1 MKVILA
7 KKAGFCMG
15 VRRAVETTLETVHK
29 EDGKIVTFGPLIH
42 NPQVLGLLKEQGV
55 DILNE
60 IPEKLSGTVIIR
72 AHGVPPSQK
81 QRLVSAGANVKDATC
96 PRVMKVQ
103 AIIKKFKDQDYT
115 TIIIGDKNHAEVVG
129 LMGYAE
135 PNVCVVSNE
144 NDVDTLHITGPY
156 IIVSQTTQDE
166 MAFKRLS
173 NLIVERFPDGKV
185 FNTICD
191 STHKRQEEVRNLCR
205 KVQALVV
212 VGGSSSANTQR
223 LGKIAEEMGCQV
235 FMAET
240 QEDLDFEVIA
250 KFDCVG
256 VTAGASTP
264 TWMINRIVRALES
277 CPGKADGI
285 FTILF
290 FKFLRSMMASNFF
303 VSLAGGLLA
312 LICSILQEFPPDT
325 RDFFV
330 AFGYLFA
337 IHNMNRYADYKTKK
351 LNDPLQESFWH
362 SYSIPL
368 IVLSGLALSLSM
380 FSALQQGMLQFGLL
394 LVMSVLGILYN
405 VPIIPKVITGIIKVR
420 KLKEIP
426 GSKTFFVALAWS
438 FVTVLIPALKRNAS
452 SSETISV
459 FLLIALFV
467 FIRTV
472 LFDVFDVQ
480 GDMIAGKE
488 TLPVCIGERKSIRLL
503 YFSMTI
509 LAILLI
515 LFTAMGTMAKSGI
528 LVLLPISSLL
538 LLTRLYEK
546 KKLVQGIR
554 LEFWLESHFY
564 MIAAFVWLGS
574 MLFH

>member
-1 MKVILA
+1 
-7 KKAGFCMG
+7 MG

-29 EDGKIVTFGPLIH
+29 GNGKIVTFGPLIH

-55 DILNE
+55 DILTD

-81 QRLVSAGANVKDATC
+81 ERLLAAGANVKDATC

-103 AIIKKFKDQDYT
+103 AIIKKYRDQHYT

-135 PNVCVVSNE
+135 PAVQVVSDE
-144 NDVDTLHITGPY
+144 NDVKNLKLSGPY

-166 MAFKRLS
+166 MAFNRLS
-173 NLIVERFPDGKV
+173 NQIIERFPDGKI

-191 STHKRQEEVRNLCR
+191 STHKRQEEVRNLCK
-205 KVQALVV
+205 KVQAIVV
-212 VGGSSSANTQR
+212 VGGRGSANTQR
-223 LGKIAEEMGCQV
+223 LGQIAEEMGCQV

-240 QEDLDFEVIA
+240 QEDLDFGVIS

-277 CPGKADGI
+277 CHGKGDSL
-285 FTILF
+285 FTF
-290 FKFLRSMMASNFF
+290 FFFSFLRSVMASNLFI
-303 VSLAGGLLA
+303 SLAGGLLA
-312 LICSILQEFPPDT
+312 LICRILQRSQPDA

-330 AFGYLFA
+330 TFGYLFA
-337 IHNMNRYADYKTKK
+337 IHNLNRYADYKTKR
-351 LNDPLQESFWH
+351 LNDPRQEAFWRH
-362 SYSIPL
+362 YSMPL
-368 IVLSGLALSLSM
+368 LVLSAFALALSVY
-380 FSALQQGMLQFGLL
+380 FALLEGTLHFVLL
-394 LVMSVLGILYN
+394 LMISLLGILYS
-405 VPIIPKVITGIIKVR
+405 VPFIPRVITNIIRVR

-438 FVTVLIPALKRNAS
+438 FVTVLIPALNSNAFS
-452 SSETISV
+452 PENLSV
-459 FLLIALFV
+459 FLLIGLFV

-488 TLPVCIGERKSIRLL
+488 TLPVCIGEKKSIRLL
-503 YFSMTI
+503 YFSMAM
-509 LAILLI
+509 LAALLV
-515 LFTAMGTMAKSGI
+515 LFTAIGMTDKSGI
-528 LVLLPISSLL
+528 WMLGPVCSLL

-546 KKLVQGIR
+546 KKVIQGIR

-564 MIAAFVWLGS
+564 LIAAFVWLGS
-574 MLFH
+574 TLS

>member
-1 MKVILA
+1 
-7 KKAGFCMG
+7 MG
-15 VRRAVETTLETVHK
+15 VRRAVETTMETVHRGQ
-29 EDGKIVTFGPLIH
+29 GKIVTFGPLIH

-55 DILNE
+55 DILTE

-81 QRLVSAGANVKDATC
+81 QRLIAAGADVKDATC

-103 AIIKKFKDQDYT
+103 AIIKKYRDQHYT

-135 PNVCVVSNE
+135 SAVHVVSDE
-144 NDVDTLHITGPY
+144 NDVKNLTISGPY

-166 MAFKRLS
+166 VAFNRLS
-173 NLIVERFPDGKV
+173 GKIIERFPDGKV

-191 STHKRQEEVRNLCR
+191 STHKRQEEVRNLCK
-205 KVQALVV
+205 KVQAIVV
-212 VGGSSSANTQR
+212 VGGRGSANTQR
-223 LGKIAEEMGCQV
+223 LGQIAEEMGCQV

-240 QEDLDFEVIA
+240 QEDLDFGVIS
-250 KFDCVG
+250 KFDRVG

-277 CPGKADGI
+277 CPGKSDSF
-285 FTILF
+285 FTFLLF
-290 FKFLRSMMASNFF
+290 SFLRSVMASNLFI
-303 VSLAGGLLA
+303 SLAGGLLA
-312 LICSILQEFPPDT
+312 LICSILQHSQPDA

-337 IHNMNRYADYKTKK
+337 IHNLNRYADYKTKR
-351 LNDPLQESFWH
+351 LNDPRQEAFWRNYSLPIIVMSGFALVLSVYFALQE
-362 SYSIPL
+362 
-368 IVLSGLALSLSM
+368 
-380 FSALQQGMLQFGLL
+380 GMVQFVLL
-394 LVMSVLGILYN
+394 LIMVLLGILYS
-405 VPIIPKVITGIIKVR
+405 VPILPKVITNIIRVR

-438 FVTVLIPALKRNAS
+438 FVTVLIPALDTNAFAP
-452 SSETISV
+452 ENLSV
-459 FLLIALFV
+459 FLLIGLFV

-488 TLPVCIGERKSIRLL
+488 TLPVCIGEKKSIRLL
-503 YFSMTI
+503 YCSMAM
-509 LAILLI
+509 LAALLI
-515 LFTAMGTMAKSGI
+515 VFTAVGMTAESAIWMLAP
-528 LVLLPISSLL
+528 VLSLL

-564 MIAAFVWLGS
+564 LIAASVWLGS
-574 MLFH
+574 TLS

>member
-15 VRRAVETTLETVHK
+15 VRRAVETTMETVHRGQ
-29 EDGKIVTFGPLIH
+29 GKIVTFGPLIH

-55 DILNE
+55 DILTE

-81 QRLVSAGANVKDATC
+81 QRLIAAGADVKDATC

-103 AIIKKFKDQDYT
+103 AIIKKYRDQHYT

-135 PNVCVVSNE
+135 PAVHVVSDE
-144 NDVDTLHITGPY
+144 NDVKNLTISGPY

-166 MAFKRLS
+166 VAFNRLS
-173 NLIVERFPDGKV
+173 GKIIERFPDGKV

-191 STHKRQEEVRNLCR
+191 STHKRQEEVRNLCK
-205 KVQALVV
+205 KVQAIVV
-212 VGGSSSANTQR
+212 VGGRGSANTQR
-223 LGKIAEEMGCQV
+223 LGQIAEEMGCQV

-240 QEDLDFEVIA
+240 QEDLDFGVIS
-250 KFDCVG
+250 KFDRVG

-277 CPGKADGI
+277 CPGKSDSF
-285 FTILF
+285 FTFLLF
-290 FKFLRSMMASNFF
+290 SFLRSVMASNLFI
-303 VSLAGGLLA
+303 SLAGGLLA
-312 LICSILQEFPPDT
+312 LICSILQHSQPDA

-337 IHNMNRYADYKTKK
+337 IHNLNRYADYKTKR
-351 LNDPLQESFWH
+351 LNDPRQEAFWRNYSLPIIVMSGFALVLSVYFALQE
-362 SYSIPL
+362 
-368 IVLSGLALSLSM
+368 
-380 FSALQQGMLQFGLL
+380 GMVQFVLL
-394 LVMSVLGILYN
+394 LIMVLLGILYS
-405 VPIIPKVITGIIKVR
+405 VPILPKVITNIIRVR

-438 FVTVLIPALKRNAS
+438 FVTVLIPALDTNAFAP
-452 SSETISV
+452 ENLSV
-459 FLLIALFV
+459 FLLIGLFV

-488 TLPVCIGERKSIRLL
+488 TLPVCIGEKKSIRLL
-503 YFSMTI
+503 YCSMAM
-509 LAILLI
+509 LAALLI
-515 LFTAMGTMAKSGI
+515 VFTTVGMTAESAIWMLAP
-528 LVLLPISSLL
+528 VLSLL

-564 MIAAFVWLGS
+564 LIAASVWLGS
-574 MLFH
+574 ILS

>member
-1 MKVILA
+1 
-7 KKAGFCMG
+7 MG
-15 VRRAVETTLETVHK
+15 VRRAVETTMETVHK
-29 EDGKIVTFGPLIH
+29 ENGKIATFGPLIH
-42 NPQVLGLLKEQGV
+42 NPQVLSLLKAQGV

-81 QRLVSAGANVKDATC
+81 ERLLASGANVKDATC

-103 AIIKKFKDQDYT
+103 AIIKKYRDQHYT

-135 PNVCVVSNE
+135 PSVQVVSDEDDAKNLTI
-144 NDVDTLHITGPY
+144 DGPY

-166 MAFKRLS
+166 VAFNRLS
-173 NLIVERFPDGKV
+173 NKIIERFPHGKI

-191 STHKRQEEVRNLCR
+191 STHKRQEEVRNLCK
-205 KVQALVV
+205 KVQAIVV
-212 VGGSSSANTQR
+212 VGGRGSANTQR
-223 LGKIAEEMGCQV
+223 LGQIAEEMGCQV

-240 QEDLDFEVIA
+240 QDDVDFAAIA
-250 KFDCVG
+250 KFDRVG

-264 TWMINRIVRALES
+264 TWMINRIMRILES
-277 CPGKADGI
+277 CPGKSDSL
-285 FTILF
+285 FTFFLF
-290 FKFLRSMMASNFF
+290 TFLRSVMASNLFI
-303 VSLAGGLLA
+303 SLAGGLLA
-312 LICSILQEFPPDT
+312 LICSILQNSPPEA

-337 IHNMNRYADYKTKK
+337 IHNLNRYADYKTKK
-351 LNDPLQESFWH
+351 LNDPRQEAFWRH
-362 SYSIPL
+362 YSLPL
-368 IVLSGLALSLSM
+368 LILSGFALALSIY
-380 FSALQQGMLQFGLL
+380 FALQEGTAQFVLL
-394 LVMSVLGILYN
+394 LIMSLLGILYS
-405 VPIIPKVITGIIKVR
+405 VPIIPKVITNIIRVR

-438 FVTVLIPALKRNAS
+438 FVTVLIPALNRNAFS
-452 SSETISV
+452 PETLSV
-459 FLLIALFV
+459 FLLIGLFV

-488 TLPVCIGERKSIRLL
+488 TLPVCIGEKRSIRLL
-503 YFSMTI
+503 YFSMAI
-509 LAILLI
+509 LAALLI
-515 LFTAMGTMAKSGI
+515 LFTTIGMTDKSGI
-528 LVLLPISSLL
+528 WMLVPVLSLL

-564 MIAAFVWLGS
+564 LIAAFVWLGS
-574 MLFH
+574 TLS

>member
-15 VRRAVETTLETVHK
+15 VRRAVETTMETVHRGQ
-29 EDGKIVTFGPLIH
+29 GKIVTFGPLIH

-55 DILNE
+55 DILTE

-81 QRLVSAGANVKDATC
+81 QRLIAAGADVKDATC

-103 AIIKKFKDQDYT
+103 AIIKKYRDQHYT

-135 PNVCVVSNE
+135 PAVHVVSDE
-144 NDVDTLHITGPY
+144 NDVKNLTISGPY

-166 MAFKRLS
+166 VAFNRLS
-173 NLIVERFPDGKV
+173 GKIIERFPDGKV

-191 STHKRQEEVRNLCR
+191 STHKRQEEVRNLCK
-205 KVQALVV
+205 KVQAIVV
-212 VGGSSSANTQR
+212 VGGRGSANTQR
-223 LGKIAEEMGCQV
+223 LGQIAEEMGCQV

-240 QEDLDFEVIA
+240 QEDLDFGVIS
-250 KFDCVG
+250 KFDRVG

-277 CPGKADGI
+277 CPGKSDSF
-285 FTILF
+285 FTFLLF
-290 FKFLRSMMASNFF
+290 SFLRSVMASNLFI
-303 VSLAGGLLA
+303 SLAGGLLA
-312 LICSILQEFPPDT
+312 LICSILQHSQPDA

-337 IHNMNRYADYKTKK
+337 IHNLNRYADYKTKR
-351 LNDPLQESFWH
+351 LNDPRQEAFWRN
-362 SYSIPL
+362 YSLPIIVMSGFAL
-368 IVLSGLALSLSM
+368 VLSVYFALRE
-380 FSALQQGMLQFGLL
+380 GMVQFVLL
-394 LVMSVLGILYN
+394 LIMVLLGILYS
-405 VPIIPKVITGIIKVR
+405 VPILPKVITNIIRVR

-438 FVTVLIPALKRNAS
+438 FVTVLIPALDSNAFAPGNL
-452 SSETISV
+452 SV
-459 FLLIALFV
+459 FLLIGLFV

-488 TLPVCIGERKSIRLL
+488 TLPVCIGEKKSIRLL
-503 YFSMTI
+503 YCSMAM
-509 LAILLI
+509 LAALLI
-515 LFTAMGTMAKSGI
+515 VFTAVGMTAESAIWMLAP
-528 LVLLPISSLL
+528 VLSLL

-564 MIAAFVWLGS
+564 LIAASVWLGS
-574 MLFH
+574 TLS

>member
-1 MKVILA
+1 
-7 KKAGFCMG
+7 MG
-15 VRRAVETTLETVHK
+15 VRRAVETTMETVHRGQ
-29 EDGKIVTFGPLIH
+29 GKIVTFGPLIH

-55 DILNE
+55 DILTE

-81 QRLVSAGANVKDATC
+81 QRLIAAGADVKDATC

-103 AIIKKFKDQDYT
+103 AIIKKYRDQHYT

-135 PNVCVVSNE
+135 PAVHVVSDE
-144 NDVDTLHITGPY
+144 NDVKNLTISGPY

-166 MAFKRLS
+166 VAFNRLS
-173 NLIVERFPDGKV
+173 GKIIERFPDGKV

-191 STHKRQEEVRNLCR
+191 STHKRQEEVRNLCK
-205 KVQALVV
+205 KVQAIVV
-212 VGGSSSANTQR
+212 VGGRGSANTQR
-223 LGKIAEEMGCQV
+223 LGQIAEEMGCQV

-240 QEDLDFEVIA
+240 QEDLDFGVIS
-250 KFDCVG
+250 KFDRVG

-277 CPGKADGI
+277 CPGKSDSF
-285 FTILF
+285 FTFLLF
-290 FKFLRSMMASNFF
+290 SFLRSVMASNLFI
-303 VSLAGGLLA
+303 SLAGGLLA
-312 LICSILQEFPPDT
+312 LICSILQHSQPDA

-337 IHNMNRYADYKTKK
+337 IHNLNRYADYKTKR
-351 LNDPLQESFWH
+351 LNDPRQEAFWRNYSLPIIVMSGFALVLSVYFALQE
-362 SYSIPL
+362 
-368 IVLSGLALSLSM
+368 
-380 FSALQQGMLQFGLL
+380 GMVQFVLL
-394 LVMSVLGILYN
+394 LIMVLLGILYS
-405 VPIIPKVITGIIKVR
+405 VPILPKVITNIIRVR

-438 FVTVLIPALKRNAS
+438 FVTVLIPALDTNAFAP
-452 SSETISV
+452 ENLSV
-459 FLLIALFV
+459 FLLIGLFV

-488 TLPVCIGERKSIRLL
+488 TLPVCIGEKKSIRLL
-503 YFSMTI
+503 YCSMAM
-509 LAILLI
+509 LAALLI
-515 LFTAMGTMAKSGI
+515 VFTTVGMTAESAIWMLAP
-528 LVLLPISSLL
+528 VLSLL

-564 MIAAFVWLGS
+564 LIAASVWLGS
-574 MLFH
+574 ILS

>member
-29 EDGKIVTFGPLIH
+29 ADGKIVTFGPLIH
-42 NPQVLGLLKEQGV
+42 NPQVLSLLKEQGV
-55 DILNE
+55 DILTD
-60 IPEKLSGTVIIR
+60 IPDKLTGTVIIR
-72 AHGVPPSQK
+72 AHGVPPVQK
-81 QRLVSAGANVKDATC
+81 QRLLAAGAEVKDATC

-103 AIIKKFKDQDYT
+103 AIIRKYRDRQYT

-135 PNVCVVSNE
+135 PDVHVVSDE
-144 NDVDTLHITGPY
+144 NDLKDLRINGPY

-166 MAFKRLS
+166 MAFNRLS
-173 NLIVERFPDGKV
+173 SRIMESFPDGRV

-191 STHKRQEEVRNLCR
+191 STHKRQEEVRNLSK
-205 KVQALVV
+205 KVQAMVV
-212 VGGSSSANTQR
+212 VGGRGSANTQR
-223 LGKIAEEMGCQV
+223 LGQIAEEMGCRV

-240 QEDLDFEVIA
+240 QEDLDFAAISRFER
-250 KFDCVG
+250 VG

-277 CPGKADGI
+277 CHGKGDSL
-285 FTILF
+285 FTF
-290 FKFLRSMMASNFF
+290 FFFSFLRSVMASNLFI
-303 VSLAGGLLA
+303 SLAGGLLA
-312 LICSILQEFPPDT
+312 LICRILQHSRPDA

-330 AFGYLFA
+330 TFGYLFA
-337 IHNMNRYADYKTKK
+337 IHNLNRYTDYKTKR
-351 LNDPLQESFWH
+351 LNDPRQEAFWRR
-362 SYSIPL
+362 YSMPL
-368 IVLSGLALSLSM
+368 LVLSGFAMVLSIY
-380 FSALQQGMLQFGLL
+380 FALQEGALHFVLL
-394 LVMSVLGILYN
+394 LIISLFGVLYSLPIL
-405 VPIIPKVITGIIKVR
+405 PRIITNIIRVR

-438 FVTVLIPALKRNAS
+438 FVTVLIPAIHINALS
-452 SSETISV
+452 PENLAV
-459 FLLIALFV
+459 FLLISLFV

-472 LFDVFDVQ
+472 LFDVFDIQ

-488 TLPVCIGERKSIRLL
+488 TLPVCIGEKRSIRLL
-503 YFSMTI
+503 YSSMGL
-509 LAILLI
+509 LAILLVV
-515 LFTAMGTMAKSGI
+515 FTATGLTEQSGI
-528 LVLLPISSLL
+528 WMLVPVLSLL

-564 MIAAFVWLGS
+564 LIAASVWLGS
-574 MLFH
+574 SLS

>member
-1 MKVILA
+1 
-7 KKAGFCMG
+7 MG
-15 VRRAVETTLETVHK
+15 VRRAVETTMETVHK
-29 EDGKIVTFGPLIH
+29 GQGKIVTFGPLIH
-42 NPQVLGLLKEQGV
+42 NPQVLGLLKAQGV

-81 QRLVSAGANVKDATC
+81 QRLLASGAEVKDATC

-103 AIIKKFKDQDYT
+103 AIIKKYRDQNYT

-135 PNVCVVSNE
+135 PDVHVVSDE
-144 NDVDTLHITGPY
+144 NDVKNLKITGPY
-156 IIVSQTTQDE
+156 IIVSQTTQDDV
-166 MAFKRLS
+166 AFKRLS
-173 NLIVERFPDGKV
+173 SKIIECFPDGEV

-191 STHKRQEEVRNLCR
+191 STHKRQEEVRNLCK
-205 KVQALVV
+205 KVQAIVV
-212 VGGSSSANTQR
+212 VGGRGSANTQR
-223 LGKIAEEMGCQV
+223 LGQIAEEMGCKV

-240 QEDLDFEVIA
+240 QEDLDFGVISR
-250 KFDCVG
+250 FDRVG

-264 TWMINRIVRALES
+264 TWMINRIVRTLES
-277 CPGKADGI
+277 CPGKGDSLFTFFI
-285 FTILF
+285 FT
-290 FKFLRSMMASNFF
+290 FLRSMMASNLFI
-303 VSLAGGLLA
+303 SLAGGLLA
-312 LICSILQEFPPDT
+312 LICSILQNFPPDA

-337 IHNMNRYADYKTKK
+337 IHNMNRYTDYKTKK
-351 LNDPLQESFWH
+351 LNDSRQEAFWR
-362 SYSIPL
+362 SYSLPL
-368 IVLSGLALSLSM
+368 LVLSGFALALSIY
-380 FSALQQGMLQFGLL
+380 FALQQGTLQFVLL
-394 LVMSVLGILYN
+394 LIMSLLGILYS
-405 VPIIPKVITGIIKVR
+405 VPIIPKVITNIIRVR

-438 FVTVLIPALKRNAS
+438 FVTVLIPALNTNAFS
-452 SSETISV
+452 PQNLSV
-459 FLLIALFV
+459 FLLIGLFV

-472 LFDVFDVQ
+472 LLDVFDVQ

-488 TLPVCIGERKSIRLL
+488 TLPVCIGEKKSIRLL
-503 YFSMTI
+503 YYSMAI
-509 LAILLI
+509 LAALLV
-515 LFTAMGTMAKSGI
+515 LFTAIGMTAKSGI
-528 LVLLPISSLL
+528 WMLGPVLSLL

-564 MIAAFVWLGS
+564 LIAAFVWLGS
-574 MLFH
+574 TLS

>member
-1 MKVILA
+1 
-7 KKAGFCMG
+7 MG
-15 VRRAVETTLETVHK
+15 VRRAVETTMETVHRGQ
-29 EDGKIVTFGPLIH
+29 GKIVTFGPLIH

-55 DILNE
+55 DILTE

-81 QRLVSAGANVKDATC
+81 QRLIAAGADVKDATC

-103 AIIKKFKDQDYT
+103 AIIKKYRDQHYT

-135 PNVCVVSNE
+135 PAVHVVSDE
-144 NDVDTLHITGPY
+144 NDVKNLTISGPY

-166 MAFKRLS
+166 VAFNRLS
-173 NLIVERFPDGKV
+173 GKIIERFPDGKV

-191 STHKRQEEVRNLCR
+191 STHKRQEEVRNLCK
-205 KVQALVV
+205 KVQAIVV
-212 VGGSSSANTQR
+212 VGGRGSANTQR
-223 LGKIAEEMGCQV
+223 LGQIAEEMGCQV

-240 QEDLDFEVIA
+240 QEDLDFGVIS
-250 KFDCVG
+250 KFDRVG

-277 CPGKADGI
+277 CPGKSDSF
-285 FTILF
+285 FTFLLF
-290 FKFLRSMMASNFF
+290 SFLRSVMASNLFI
-303 VSLAGGLLA
+303 SLAGGLLA
-312 LICSILQEFPPDT
+312 LICSILQHSQPDA

-337 IHNMNRYADYKTKK
+337 IHNLNRYADYKTKR
-351 LNDPLQESFWH
+351 LNDPRQEAFWRNYSLPIIVMSGFALVLSVYFALQE
-362 SYSIPL
+362 
-368 IVLSGLALSLSM
+368 
-380 FSALQQGMLQFGLL
+380 GMVQFVLL
-394 LVMSVLGILYN
+394 LIMVLLGILYS
-405 VPIIPKVITGIIKVR
+405 VPILPKVITNIIRVR

-438 FVTVLIPALKRNAS
+438 FVTVLIPALDTNAFAP
-452 SSETISV
+452 ENLSV
-459 FLLIALFV
+459 FLLIGLFV

-488 TLPVCIGERKSIRLL
+488 TLPVCIGEKKSIRLL
-503 YFSMTI
+503 YCSMAM
-509 LAILLI
+509 LAALLI
-515 LFTAMGTMAKSGI
+515 VFTAVGMTAESAIWMLAP
-528 LVLLPISSLL
+528 VLSLL

-564 MIAAFVWLGS
+564 LIAASVWLGS
-574 MLFH
+574 TLS

>member
-1 MKVILA
+1 
-7 KKAGFCMG
+7 MG

-29 EDGKIVTFGPLIH
+29 GNGKIVTFGPLIH

-55 DILNE
+55 DILTD

-81 QRLVSAGANVKDATC
+81 ERLLAAGADVKDATC

-103 AIIKKFKDQDYT
+103 AIIKKYRDQHYT

-135 PNVCVVSNE
+135 PAVQVVSDE
-144 NDVDTLHITGPY
+144 NDVKNLKLSGPY

-166 MAFKRLS
+166 MAFNRLS
-173 NLIVERFPDGKV
+173 NQIIERFPDGKI

-191 STHKRQEEVRNLCR
+191 STHKRQEEVRNLCK
-205 KVQALVV
+205 KVQAIVV
-212 VGGSSSANTQR
+212 VGGRGSANTQR
-223 LGKIAEEMGCQV
+223 LGQIAEEMGCQV

-240 QEDLDFEVIA
+240 QEDLDFGVLS
-250 KFDCVG
+250 KFDRVG

-277 CPGKADGI
+277 CHGKGDSL
-285 FTILF
+285 FTF
-290 FKFLRSMMASNFF
+290 FFFSFLRSVMASNLFI
-303 VSLAGGLLA
+303 SLAGGLLA
-312 LICSILQEFPPDT
+312 LICRILQRSQPDA

-330 AFGYLFA
+330 TFGYLFA
-337 IHNMNRYADYKTKK
+337 IHNLNRYADYKTKR
-351 LNDPLQESFWH
+351 LNDPRQEAFWRH
-362 SYSIPL
+362 YSLPL
-368 IVLSGLALSLSM
+368 LVLSAFALVLSVS
-380 FSALQQGMLQFGLL
+380 FALLEGTLHFVLL
-394 LVMSVLGILYN
+394 LMISLLGILYS
-405 VPIIPKVITGIIKVR
+405 VPFIPRVITNIIRVR

-438 FVTVLIPALKRNAS
+438 FVTVLIPALNSNALS
-452 SSETISV
+452 PENLSV
-459 FLLIALFV
+459 FLLIGLFV

-488 TLPVCIGERKSIRLL
+488 TLPVCIGEKKSIRLL
-503 YFSMTI
+503 YFSMAM
-509 LAILLI
+509 LAALLV
-515 LFTAMGTMAKSGI
+515 LFTAIGMTAKSGI
-528 LVLLPISSLL
+528 WMLGPVCSLL

-546 KKLVQGIR
+546 KKVIQGIR

-564 MIAAFVWLGS
+564 LIAAFVWLGS
-574 MLFH
+574 TLS

>member
-15 VRRAVETTLETVHK
+15 VRRAVETTMETVHK
-29 EDGKIVTFGPLIH
+29 GQGKIVTFGPLIH
-42 NPQVLGLLKEQGV
+42 NPQVLSLLKAQGV

-81 QRLVSAGANVKDATC
+81 QRLLAAGAEVKDATC

-103 AIIKKFKDQDYT
+103 AIIKKYRDQNYT

-135 PNVCVVSNE
+135 PDVHVVSDE
-144 NDVDTLHITGPY
+144 NDVKNLKITGPY

-166 MAFKRLS
+166 VAFKRLS
-173 NLIVERFPDGKV
+173 SKIIKCFPDGEV

-191 STHKRQEEVRNLCR
+191 STHKRQEEVRNLCK
-205 KVQALVV
+205 KVQAIVV
-212 VGGSSSANTQR
+212 VGGRGSANTQR
-223 LGKIAEEMGCQV
+223 LGQIAEEMGCKV

-240 QEDLDFEVIA
+240 QEDLDFGVISR
-250 KFDCVG
+250 FDRVG

-264 TWMINRIVRALES
+264 TWMINRIVRTLES
-277 CPGKADGI
+277 YPGKSDSL
-285 FTILF
+285 FTF
-290 FKFLRSMMASNFF
+290 FFFSFLRSVMASNLFI
-303 VSLAGGLLA
+303 SLAGGLLA
-312 LICSILQEFPPDT
+312 LICSILQNSPPDA

-337 IHNMNRYADYKTKK
+337 IHNLNRYADYKTKN
-351 LNDPLQESFWH
+351 LNDPRQEAFWR
-362 SYSIPL
+362 SYSLPIL
-368 IVLSGLALSLSM
+368 VLSGFALALSIY
-380 FSALQQGMLQFGLL
+380 FALQQGTLQFVLL
-394 LVMSVLGILYN
+394 LIMSLLGILYS
-405 VPIIPKVITGIIKVR
+405 VPIIPKVITNIIRVR

-438 FVTVLIPALKRNAS
+438 FVTVLIPALNTNAFS
-452 SSETISV
+452 PENLSV
-459 FLLIALFV
+459 FLLIGLFV

-488 TLPVCIGERKSIRLL
+488 TLPVCIGEKKSIRLL
-503 YFSMTI
+503 YFSMAM
-509 LAILLI
+509 LAALLI
-515 LFTAMGTMAKSGI
+515 LFTAIGMTAKCGI
-528 LVLLPISSLL
+528 WMLGPVLSLL

-564 MIAAFVWLGS
+564 LIAAFVWLGS
-574 MLFH
+574 TLS

>member
-29 EDGKIVTFGPLIH
+29 GNGKIVTFGPLIH

-55 DILNE
+55 DILTD

-81 QRLVSAGANVKDATC
+81 ERLLAAGADVKDATC

-103 AIIKKFKDQDYT
+103 AIIKKYRDRHYT

-135 PNVCVVSNE
+135 PYVQVVSDE
-144 NDVDTLHITGPY
+144 NDVKNLKLSGPY

-166 MAFKRLS
+166 MAFTRLS
-173 NLIVERFPDGKV
+173 NQIIERFPDGKI

-191 STHKRQEEVRNLCR
+191 STHKRQEEVRNLCK
-205 KVQALVV
+205 KVQAIVV
-212 VGGSSSANTQR
+212 VGGRGSANTQR
-223 LGKIAEEMGCQV
+223 LGQIAEEMGCQV

-240 QEDLDFEVIA
+240 QEDLDFGVIS
-250 KFDCVG
+250 KFERVG

-277 CPGKADGI
+277 CHGKGDSL
-285 FTILF
+285 FTF
-290 FKFLRSMMASNFF
+290 FFFSFLRSVMASNLFI
-303 VSLAGGLLA
+303 SLAGGLLA
-312 LICSILQEFPPDT
+312 LICRILQHSQPDA

-330 AFGYLFA
+330 TFGYLFA
-337 IHNMNRYADYKTKK
+337 IHNLNRYADYKTKR
-351 LNDPLQESFWH
+351 LNDPRQEAFWRH
-362 SYSIPL
+362 YSMPL
-368 IVLSGLALSLSM
+368 LVLSAFALVLSVY
-380 FSALQQGMLQFGLL
+380 FALLEGTLHFVLL
-394 LVMSVLGILYN
+394 LMISLLGILYS
-405 VPIIPKVITGIIKVR
+405 VPFIPRVITNIIRVR

-438 FVTVLIPALKRNAS
+438 FVTVLIPALNSNALS
-452 SSETISV
+452 PENLSV
-459 FLLIALFV
+459 FLLIGLFV

-488 TLPVCIGERKSIRLL
+488 TLPVCIGEKKSIRLL
-503 YFSMTI
+503 YFSMAM
-509 LAILLI
+509 LAALLV
-515 LFTAMGTMAKSGI
+515 LFTAIGMTDKSGI
-528 LVLLPISSLL
+528 WMLGPVCSLL

-546 KKLVQGIR
+546 KKVIQGIR

-564 MIAAFVWLGS
+564 LIAAFVWLGS
-574 MLFH
+574 TLS

>member
-15 VRRAVETTLETVHK
+15 VRRAVETTMETVHRGQ
-29 EDGKIVTFGPLIH
+29 GKIVTFGPLIH

-55 DILNE
+55 DILTE

-81 QRLVSAGANVKDATC
+81 QRLIAAGADVKDATC

-103 AIIKKFKDQDYT
+103 AIIKKYRDQHYT

-135 PNVCVVSNE
+135 PAVHVVSDE
-144 NDVDTLHITGPY
+144 NDVKNLTISGPY

-166 MAFKRLS
+166 VAFNRLS
-173 NLIVERFPDGKV
+173 GKIIERFPDGKV

-191 STHKRQEEVRNLCR
+191 STHKRQEEVRNLCK
-205 KVQALVV
+205 KVQAIVV
-212 VGGSSSANTQR
+212 VGGRGSANTQR
-223 LGKIAEEMGCQV
+223 LGQIAEEMGCQV

-240 QEDLDFEVIA
+240 QEDLDFGVIS
-250 KFDCVG
+250 KFDRVG

-277 CPGKADGI
+277 CPGKSDSF
-285 FTILF
+285 FTFLLF
-290 FKFLRSMMASNFF
+290 SFLRSVMASNLFI
-303 VSLAGGLLA
+303 SLAGGLLA
-312 LICSILQEFPPDT
+312 LICSILQHSQPDA

-337 IHNMNRYADYKTKK
+337 IHNLNRYADYKTKR
-351 LNDPLQESFWH
+351 LNDPRQEAFWRNYSLPIIVMSGFALVLSVYFALQE
-362 SYSIPL
+362 
-368 IVLSGLALSLSM
+368 
-380 FSALQQGMLQFGLL
+380 GMVQFVLL
-394 LVMSVLGILYN
+394 LIMVLLGILYS
-405 VPIIPKVITGIIKVR
+405 VPILPKVITNIIRVR

-438 FVTVLIPALKRNAS
+438 FVTVLIPALDTNAFAP
-452 SSETISV
+452 ENLSV
-459 FLLIALFV
+459 FLLIGLFV

-488 TLPVCIGERKSIRLL
+488 TLPVCIGEKKSIRLL
-503 YFSMTI
+503 YCSMAM
-509 LAILLI
+509 LAALLI
-515 LFTAMGTMAKSGI
+515 VFTAVGMTAESAIWMLAP
-528 LVLLPISSLL
+528 VLSLL

-564 MIAAFVWLGS
+564 LIAASVWLGS
-574 MLFH
+574 TLS

>member
-1 MKVILA
+1 
-7 KKAGFCMG
+7 
-15 VRRAVETTLETVHK
+15 
-29 EDGKIVTFGPLIH
+29 
-42 NPQVLGLLKEQGV
+42 QVLGLLKEQGV
-55 DILNE
+55 DILTD

-81 QRLVSAGANVKDATC
+81 ERLLAAGADVKDATC

-103 AIIKKFKDQDYT
+103 AIIKKYRDRHYT

-135 PNVCVVSNE
+135 PYVQVVSDE
-144 NDVDTLHITGPY
+144 NDVKNLKLSGPY

-166 MAFKRLS
+166 MAFTRLS
-173 NLIVERFPDGKV
+173 NQIIERFPDGKI

-191 STHKRQEEVRNLCR
+191 STHKRQEEVRNLCK
-205 KVQALVV
+205 KVQAIVV
-212 VGGSSSANTQR
+212 VGGRGSANTQR
-223 LGKIAEEMGCQV
+223 LGQIAEEMGCQV

-240 QEDLDFEVIA
+240 QEDLDFGVIS
-250 KFDCVG
+250 KFERVG

-277 CPGKADGI
+277 CHGKGDSL
-285 FTILF
+285 FTF
-290 FKFLRSMMASNFF
+290 FFFSFLRSVMASNLFI
-303 VSLAGGLLA
+303 SLAGGLLA
-312 LICSILQEFPPDT
+312 LICRILQHSQPDA

-330 AFGYLFA
+330 TFGYLFA
-337 IHNMNRYADYKTKK
+337 IHNLNRYADYKTKR
-351 LNDPLQESFWH
+351 LNDPRQEAFWRH
-362 SYSIPL
+362 YSMPL
-368 IVLSGLALSLSM
+368 LVLSAFALVLSVY
-380 FSALQQGMLQFGLL
+380 FALLEGTLHFVLL
-394 LVMSVLGILYN
+394 LMISLLGILYS
-405 VPIIPKVITGIIKVR
+405 VPFIPRVITNIIRVR

-438 FVTVLIPALKRNAS
+438 FVTVLIPALNSNALS
-452 SSETISV
+452 PENLSV
-459 FLLIALFV
+459 FLLIGLFV

-488 TLPVCIGERKSIRLL
+488 TLPVCIGEKKSIRLL
-503 YFSMTI
+503 YFSMAM
-509 LAILLI
+509 LAALLV
-515 LFTAMGTMAKSGI
+515 LFTAIGMTDKSGI
-528 LVLLPISSLL
+528 WMLGPVCSLL

-546 KKLVQGIR
+546 KKVIQGIR

-564 MIAAFVWLGS
+564 LIAAFVWLGS
-574 MLFH
+574 TLS